1 MKIYLISLL
10 ALVVSLA
17 VVGCNPVGMD
27 ETRAYVQGVIYTDS
41 THTSYAEDV
50 TVIAVTTNESS
61 FYTTGTDGRFFIE
74 VQIYPEGASGSGSS
88 GTTSSKGDFSGVAQ
102 FSLTA
107 YYGNTKFEYGG
118 SGNQFVVAGGDTLS
132 LWDIDLTMFQES
144 SSGGSGSN

>member
-27 ETRAYVQGVIYTDS
+27 ETRAYVKGVIYTDS
-41 THTSYAEDV
+41 THTTYAQDV
-50 TVIAVTTNESS
+50 TVIATTINETS
-61 FYTTGTDGRFFIE
+61 FYNTGADGRFFIE
-74 VQIYPEGASGSGSS
+74 VQIYPEGESGSENS
-88 GTTSSKGDFSGVAQ
+88 GQGISKGDFTGMAE

-107 YYGNTKFEYGG
+107 YYGDTKFEYGG

-132 LWDIDLTMFQES
+132 VWDIDLDMFEES
-144 SSGGSGSN
+144 SSGGGEN